1 MIAEPQPQPRV
12 EGTARVM
19 DIKPVTLE
27 GAGVR
32 MEPLTAAHEDALLA
46 ILDPTLTQWFPKPM
60 QTREDV
66 RAYIAEALAWQK
78 AGTAVPFATV
88 DRATGKLVG
97 TTRFA
102 NIDRA
107 NKRAEIGWTLVARAY
122 QRSAV
127 NTEAKLLMLT
137 HAFETWG
144 CIRVEFK
151 TDSLNIQSR
160 TALTRLGATEE
171 GIFRNHVICASGR
184 LRHSVYFSI
193 TNDEWPAIKQ
203 RLLRRLAA
211 GGHSR
216 A

>member
-1 MIAEPQPQPRV
+1 MIADME
-12 EGTARVM
+12 TATGGPPVSAM
-19 DIKPVTLE
+19 DVKPVTLE

-32 MEPLTAAHEDALLA
+32 LEPLTEAHEQALHA
-46 ILDPTLTQWFPKPM
+46 ILDPALTQWFPKPM
-60 QTREDV
+60 RTREDV
-66 RAYIAEALAWQK
+66 RAYIAEALAMQR
-78 AGTAVPFATV
+78 AGTGLPFATTL
-88 DRATGKLVG
+88 RADGGLVG
-97 TTRFA
+97 VTRFA

-107 NKRAEIGWTLVARAY
+107 NRRAEIGWTLVARAH

-151 TDSLNIQSR
+151 TDSLNFQSR

-171 GIFRNHVICASGR
+171 GIFRNHVICADGR

-203 RLLRRLAA
+203 RLIRRMAA
-211 GGHSR
+211 GGH
-216 A
+216 ANA

>member
-1 MIAEPQPQPRV
+1 MLPGATHKTN
-12 EGTARVM
+12 EGPLNAM
-19 DIKPVTLE
+19 DVKPVTLE
-27 GAGVR
+27 GADIR
-32 MEPLTAAHEDALLA
+32 MVPLTEAHEAEVFA

-66 RAYIAEALAWQK
+66 RAYIAEALAWQR
-78 AGTAVPFATV
+78 AGTAVPFATTQ
-88 DRATGKLVG
+88 RASGKLVG

-107 NKRAEIGWTLVARAY
+107 NKRAEIGWTLVARAH
-122 QRSAV
+122 QRSAA

-193 TNDEWPAIKQ
+193 TNDEWPSVKQ
-203 RLLRRLAA
+203 RLVRRLAA
-211 GGHSR
+211 GGR
-216 A
+216 ADG